1 MNIPV
6 SAIDELRS
14 TGLPLAGLA
23 SSGRRV
29 LATIALCIV
38 FVCARTA
45 AHAMSWQDGNGVS
58 CKVSC
63 ASKGGA
69 IDSGIFKGDPDKP
82 LYVCAANAGGKGKRP
97 GYNLAA
103 AAGANKC
110 VVGYDFREV
119 AVGSFDCLCKN

>member
-6 SAIDELRS
+6 SAIGELHK
-14 TGLPLAGLA
+14 TAPLASGGWRMLA
-23 SSGRRV
+23 M
-29 LATIALCIV
+29 IALCV
-38 FVCARTA
+38 AFGCPHTA

-63 ASKGGA
+63 AGKGGA
-69 IDSGIFKGDPDKP
+69 IDSGFFKGDPDKP

-110 VVGYDFREV
+110 VVGYDAREV
-119 AVGSFDCLCKN
+119 AVGNFDCLCKN

>member
-1 MNIPV
+1 VIAV
-6 SAIDELRS
+6 S
-14 TGLPLAGLA
+14 
-23 SSGRRV
+23 
-29 LATIALCIV
+29 
-38 FVCARTA
+38 F
-45 AHAMSWQDGNGVS
+45 
-58 CKVSC
+58 
-63 ASKGGA
+63 
-69 IDSGIFKGDPDKP
+69 FKGDPDKP

>member
-1 MNIPV
+1 M
-6 SAIDELRS
+6 SAMI
-14 TGLPLAGLA
+14 AMCV
-23 SSGRRV
+23 V
-29 LATIALCIV
+29 LV
-38 FVCARTA
+38 FPHTA
-45 AHAMSWQDGNGVS
+45 AHAISWQDGNGVS

-69 IDSGIFKGDPDKP
+69 IDSGIYKGDPDKP

-119 AVGSFDCLCKN
+119 AVGTFDCLCKN